1 MSFHT
6 IIIQQ
11 CNVMGLAGWGVMEAC
26 PVKQQTLKRRQND
39 VFSAFFHRIFSAEIP
54 SENVRIWSHNFRS
67 FSVKRT
73 LNFRQIYTELPSNLR
88 WISVYLTF
96 FHRSFIIVFD
106 QNSTTKKVE
115 KTAETGKKRNYMLT
129 ITSVI
134 FESAET
140 KIGSANNITSNERIP
155 ENWIWCSI
163 RMSISIGRVFS
174 VRNIWKKQ
182 ISDED
187 KN

>member
-1 MSFHT
+1 
-6 IIIQQ
+6 
-11 CNVMGLAGWGVMEAC
+11 
-26 PVKQQTLKRRQND
+26 

-73 LNFRQIYTELPSNLR
+73 LNFRQIYTELPSNSR

-163 RMSISIGRVFS
+163 RMSISIGRVWSLCPEYLKEADFRWGQELKPYGRLAQNELS
-174 VRNIWKKQ
+174 A
-182 ISDED
+182 D
-187 KN
+187 KPMKRAECGQ